1 MDKIDKMN
9 SYTFDELAADFAGG
23 KTKCSASFTVQVTQG
38 MMETFADLS
47 GDTNPLHTDEVFARS
62 RGFEGKVAYG
72 MLSASFYSRLVGVYL
87 PGKNC
92 LFQSIEA
99 TFNRPVYA
107 GDVLSVTGR
116 VTQVDERFRRGCKQ
130 CKGKTA

>member
-1 MDKIDKMN
+1 MN
-9 SYTFDELAADFAGG
+9 CYTFGELAEDFAGG
-23 KTKCSASFTVQVTQG
+23 KNECSAGFTVQVTQG
-38 MMETFADLS
+38 MMEAFAELS
-47 GDTNPLHTDEVFARS
+47 GDTNPLHTDEGFARS

-99 TFNRPVYA
+99 TFNRPVYP

-116 VTQVDERFRRGCKQ
+116 VTEVDERFRRGSNQ

>member
-1 MDKIDKMN
+1 MN
-9 SYTFDELAADFAGG
+9 CYTFAHLAAGFAGKRRKG
-23 KTKCSASFTVQVTQG
+23 SAGFTVQVTQG
-38 MMETFADLS
+38 MMEAFAALS
-47 GDTNPLHTDEVFARS
+47 GDTNPLHTDEGFARS
-62 RGFEGKVAYG
+62 RGFAGRVAYG
-72 MLSASFYSRLVGVYL
+72 MLVASFYSRLVGLYL

-116 VTQVDERFRRGCKQ
+116 VTEVDERFRRGCKQ

>member
-1 MDKIDKMN
+1 MN
-9 SYTFDELAADFAGG
+9 SYTFGELAEDFAGG
-23 KTKCSASFTVQVTQG
+23 KTKCSASFTVQVTQE
-38 MMETFADLS
+38 MLTRFAELS
-47 GDTNPLHTDEVFARS
+47 GDTNPLHTDEGFALR
-62 RGFEGKVAYG
+62 RGFEGRVAYG

-116 VTQVDERFRRGCKQ
+116 VTQVDKRFRRGSNQ